1 MQNNSGKVPVAIAG
15 IQNPLEV
22 NDLKALK
29 G

>member
-1 MQNNSGKVPVAIAG
+1 MQNNSGKLPTAIAG
-15 IQNPLEV
+15 IQNPLEI